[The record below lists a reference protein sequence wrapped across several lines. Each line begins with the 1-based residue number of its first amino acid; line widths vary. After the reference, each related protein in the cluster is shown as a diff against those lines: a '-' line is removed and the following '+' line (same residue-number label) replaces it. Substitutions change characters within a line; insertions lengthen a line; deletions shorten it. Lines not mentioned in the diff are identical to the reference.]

1 MKLELELK
9 ETRELEK
16 SHRYHLQA
24 SREMMENLQE
34 TVTQLV
40 HLKRDVKKMK
50 DEIVSKEMTLASMQK
65 VVINCRH
72 KFTFKKCTETLRK
85 VNKYVFFLSRTKKIY
100 NKSTMTLLKN

>member
-50 DEIVSKEMTLASMQK
+50 DEIVSKEMTLASLQK
-65 VVINCRH
+65 VVIVDINLH
-72 KFTFKKCTETLRK
+72 
-85 VNKYVFFLSRTKKIY
+85 LSTY
-100 NKSTMTLLKN
+100 LMY

>member
-24 SREMMENLQE
+24 SREMIESLQE

-50 DEIVSKEMTLASMQK
+50 DEIVSKEMALASMQK
-65 VVINCRH
+65 VFIVIVDINLHLRNVLRH
-72 KFTFKKCTETLRK
+72 
-85 VNKYVFFLSRTKKIY
+85 
-100 NKSTMTLLKN
+100 